1 MSSNADISRGRGF
14 ADAATGAA
22 AGSGPSQG
30 SGSQGLGSS
39 PTRGVRDRQVIYYV
53 LLSLAALLPGLAGWF
68 YGIVGEG
75 TVVGTWHGWLLNELQ
90 DIKFGSGFRFW
101 LGVTGASMMGVMLLY
116 PLRKL
121 LVQRVRS
128 GSVGGWFHI
137 HIILGL
143 LGPVMILYHCNFGFG
158 AFNANVALV
167 TMLAVVISG
176 IVGQFVYQRVSA
188 GFYGDKLQAR
198 GHLDA
203 VIGQLRAAQGIDD
216 HKEALIGRLEAFEA
230 QLLTPRRGVIASILG
245 SLRVEVR
252 RRQFFRDA
260 GGVLAELRHAN
271 GWSADQH
278 QHMRQLISGHLGAYV
293 STARRAAGRSI
304 REQLWARWRLFHLPL
319 FLIMTVAAVLHV
331 AAVWDMDGPV
341 GNGAATDLP
350 LEAAAAA
357 DVPSATPAAAP
368 AKRQT
373 SPIIQQQVRKTVRIE
388 SAGGATANGTE
399 FAGNPTTTVP
409 EKPQLTARGTL
420 PPAKEPDAFAAI
432 IAADERQ
439 EPEPRPELAAEP
451 KPALMDRPKPA
462 TRTVATAKKPDDA
475 YKPPAVAQAEPT
487 LAPATAAANAAATK
501 GKPSSPAPA
510 DQRVADAKPADPLYA
525 ELAKRTEGQPMGLGV
540 AKGGTL
546 AERIASLKATR
557 FDHNKT
563 HFPLTGKHSKAACED
578 CHTKTLENT
587 PTACIACHKKD
598 DAHRGRRPD
607 CARCHTPNNW
617 DPIRRR

>member
-1 MSSNADISRGRGF
+1 M
-14 ADAATGAA
+14 
-22 AGSGPSQG
+22 
-30 SGSQGLGSS
+30 
-39 PTRGVRDRQVIYYV
+39 RDRQVIFYV
-53 LLSLAALLPGLAGWF
+53 LLSLAALAPGLAGWL
-68 YGIVGEG
+68 YGVVGEG
-75 TVVGTWHGWLLNELQ
+75 TDIGGWHGWMLKELQ
-90 DIKFGSGFRFW
+90 DIKFGSGLRFW
-101 LGVTGASMMGVMLLY
+101 LGVAGAAMMGVMLLY

-143 LGPVMILYHCNFGFG
+143 LGPVLILYHCNFGFG
-158 AFNANVALV
+158 GFNANVALV
-167 TMLAVVISG
+167 AMLVVVVSG

-188 GFYGDKLQAR
+188 GFYVDKQQAR

-203 VIGQLRAAQGIDD
+203 VIGQLRAAQGVDD
-216 HKEALIGRLEAFEA
+216 RKEVLIERLEAFEA

-260 GGVLAELRHAN
+260 GAVLADLRRAN

-278 QHMRQLISGHLGAYV
+278 QHMRLLISGHLGAYV

-331 AAVWDMDGPV
+331 VAVWDMDGPP
-341 GNGAATDLP
+341 GDRASLDMP
-350 LEAAAAA
+350 IEAAAKA
-357 DVPSATPAAAP
+357 DAP
-368 AKRQT
+368 APVPAKPRT
-373 SPIIQQQVRKTVRIE
+373 SAIIQPQVRKTVRIE
-388 SAGGATANGTE
+388 SATGSAPNGTE
-399 FAGNPTTTVP
+399 QSVSQPAQVQ
-409 EKPQLTARGTL
+409 EKPRRTAGGTL
-420 PPAKEPDAFAAI
+420 PPAKQPDEMAAV

-439 EPEPRPELAAEP
+439 DQRPASALEAEP
-451 KPALMDRPKPA
+451 KPLLPVLKDKPKPVS
-462 TRTVATAKKPDDA
+462 RPVIAKKDDA
-475 YKPPAVAQAEPT
+475 YKPPAVTQADVVPAQAPST
-487 LAPATAAANAAATK
+487 PAVTDIGPAKT
-501 GKPSSPAPA
+501 KPSTPAPVE
-510 DQRVADAKPADPLYA
+510 QRVAEAKTADPLYA
-525 ELAKRTEGQPMGLGV
+525 ELAKQTENQPMGLGV

-563 HFPLTGKHSKAACED
+563 KFPLTGKHTKAACED
-578 CHTKTLENT
+578 CHKKTLENT

-598 DAHRGRRPD
+598 DVHRGRRPD
-607 CARCHTPNNW
+607 CARCHTTNNW
-617 DPIRRR
+617 GQIRRR